1 MNELRLEVADV
12 FRQHGEEF
20 LKRWGHTVSP
30 QQRKALRD
38 IAACRTATLGG
49 HIEQC
54 DHCSHRVIAYNSC
67 RNRHCPK
74 CQSAVRD
81 RWLAERAKELLPVPY
96 CHVVFTV
103 PEQLAPLALQNQR
116 LFYGLLFRAV
126 SQTLLEIAAD
136 PRHLG
141 AQIGFLA
148 VLHTWSQNLLHHPHV
163 HCVVPAGGIA
173 PDGSKWI
180 PCRQKFFLPVRVLS
194 RLFRGKLLAFL
205 REAYAKGKL
214 QFSGQLAALAD
225 PARFQTW
232 LRTLK
237 KSDWVVY
244 AKPPFG
250 GPEHVLKYL
259 ARYTHRVA
267 ISNGRLVSLEQGQVR
282 FRWRDSKDNNR
293 TKTMTLDAIEFIRR
307 FLLHILPSGFVKI
320 RHFGFLANRNRSV
333 RLDLCRR
340 HLEAPV
346 PADAPTGLLTDQQ
359 KRAAERRCPVC
370 QTGTLH
376 IVERLSS
383 EGLLI
388 RSKGV
393 RLVYQIDSS

>member
-1 MNELRLEVADV
+1 MSFVNMERSSSIDGDTSSPHNNGRASATSLPAGRLPWAGTSSGVTMA
-12 FRQHGEEF
+12 RTGS
-20 LKRWGHTVSP
+20 SP
-30 QQRKALRD
+30 TPPAVTGTAPSASPRSVIVGWRSAPKSYCQFH
-38 IAACRTATLGG
+38 TATWSSLCPNNSRRWPGRISG
-49 HIEQC
+49 CSTACCSAPSPRRYLRSPPIHGISVPRSVSSRCCTPGARTCCTIPTSTAWCQQAG
-54 DHCSHRVIAYNSC
+54 SHRTDPNGSLAARNS
-67 RNRHCPK
+67 
-74 CQSAVRD
+74 
-81 RWLAERAKELLPVPY
+81 
-96 CHVVFTV
+96 
-103 PEQLAPLALQNQR
+103 
-116 LFYGLLFRAV
+116 
-126 SQTLLEIAAD
+126 
-136 PRHLG
+136 
-141 AQIGFLA
+141 
-148 VLHTWSQNLLHHPHV
+148 
-163 HCVVPAGGIA
+163 
-173 PDGSKWI
+173 
-180 PCRQKFFLPVRVLS
+180 FLPVRVLS

-214 QFSGQLAALAD
+214 QFGGQLAALAD

-376 IVERLSS
+376 IVERLSA